1 MSYITDFP
9 RCISHLLK
17 RKRKKKKKF
26 IPAINVSPKSHQSKR
41 GMQRNKN
48 KKITSRHDMFVEWN
62 IISLSRCNK
71 NSRNIRH
78 IYIYI
83 YLQYRIFLHNFSPSK
98 SESNVTC
105 RASLEEKKK
114 NRSKKSIGIPSRPRK
129 KKKSQ
134 REEIIV
140 IPETFNP
147 SFQV

>member
-1 MSYITDFP
+1 MSKIVSYITDFP

-48 KKITSRHDMFVEWN
+48 KKITSRHDMFVEWS
-62 IISLSRCNK
+62 IISLSQCNK

-129 KKKSQ
+129 KKKIN
-134 REEIIV
+134 EKK
-140 IPETFNP
+140 
-147 SFQV
+147 

>member
-48 KKITSRHDMFVEWN
+48 KKITSRHDMFVEWS

-78 IYIYI
+78 IYI